1 LKIQVIKRRITKLKK
16 WIPKTTKKNGVRPK
30 NQTSRK
36 LNFRKMK
43 KITLTITATLFAIAS
58 FAGDI
63 LTLNNE
69 MVFEGKVTKIKD
81 CAVVFK
87 ADGNK
92 YIVPA
97 SEIFSLQFENTEDK
111 VYTEYM
117 KMADGDPNKCLNG
130 RLDAENYH
138 GKKGGHFVLG
148 VLFGPFAMIGT
159 ALANPTPEK
168 GKQTYMMSKNKEQFS
183 DPEYL
188 SCYKKKA
195 KGQLIGMEALGWGAW
210 ILLLLIL

>member
-1 LKIQVIKRRITKLKK
+1 MNFKSGDQNPLKK
-16 WIPKTTKKNGVRPK
+16 TGRIPKSLM
-30 NQTSRK
+30 SRK
-36 LNFRKMK
+36 SNLKKMK

-58 FAGDI
+58 FAGDF

-87 ADGNK
+87 ADGHK

-111 VYTEYM
+111 IYTDYM
-117 KMADGDPNKCLNG
+117 QMADGDPSKCLNG

-195 KGQLIGMEALGWGAW
+195 KGQLIEMEALGWGAW
-210 ILLLLIL
+210 ILLLLAL

>member
-1 LKIQVIKRRITKLKK
+1 
-16 WIPKTTKKNGVRPK
+16 
-30 NQTSRK
+30 
-36 LNFRKMK
+36 MK
-43 KITLTITATLFAIAS
+43 KITMTITATLFAVAS

-69 MVFEGKVTKIKD
+69 MVFEGKVTKIKE

-87 ADGNK
+87 ANGHR

-97 SEIFSLQFENTEDK
+97 SEIFSLQFENSEDK
-111 VYTEYM
+111 VYTDYMQMEY
-117 KMADGDPNKCLNG
+117 GDPNKCLNG

-138 GKKGGHFVLG
+138 GKRGGHFVLG

-159 ALANPTPEK
+159 ALSNPTPDR
-168 GKQTYMMSKNKEQFS
+168 GKQTYMMSRNKEQFS

-188 SCYKKKA
+188 SCYTKKA
-195 KGQLIGMEALGWGAW
+195 KGQLIGIEALGRGAW
-210 ILLLLIL
+210 ILFILAF

>member
-1 LKIQVIKRRITKLKK
+1 MSRNLKF
-16 WIPKTTKKNGVRPK
+16 NE
-30 NQTSRK
+30 
-36 LNFRKMK
+36 MK
-43 KITLTITATLFAIAS
+43 KITMTFTVLIFTLAT

-63 LTLNNE
+63 LTLTNE
-69 MVFEGKVTKIKD
+69 MVFEGKITKIKD

-87 ADGNK
+87 TDGNK
-92 YIVPA
+92 YIVPTT
-97 SEIFSLQFENTEDK
+97 EIFSLQFENTSDK

-117 KMADGDPNKCLNG
+117 KMDDGDPNKCLNG

-159 ALANPTPEK
+159 ALANPTPDK
-168 GKQTYMMSKNKEQFS
+168 GKQTYMLSKNKEQFS

-195 KGQLIGMEALGWGAW
+195 KGQLVGAEALGWGAW
-210 ILLLLIL
+210 ILFVLVLGSV

>member
-1 LKIQVIKRRITKLKK
+1 
-16 WIPKTTKKNGVRPK
+16 
-30 NQTSRK
+30 
-36 LNFRKMK
+36 MH
-43 KITLTITATLFAIAS
+43 KITLTITAAVLSFTL

-63 LTLNNE
+63 LKLNND
-69 MVFEGKVTKIKD
+69 MVFEGKVTRIKD

-87 ADGNK
+87 SDGNK

-97 SEIFSLQFENTEDK
+97 SEIFSLQFEDTEDK

-117 KMADGDPNKCLNG
+117 KMADDDPNKCLNA

-138 GKKGGHFVLG
+138 GKKVGHFALG
-148 VLFGPFAMIGT
+148 VLFGPFAIIGT
-159 ALANPTPEK
+159 AVANPTPEK
-168 GKQTYMMSKNKEQFS
+168 GQQTLMMSNNKEQFS

-195 KGQLIGMEALGWGAW
+195 KGQLMGMEALGWGAW
-210 ILLLLIL
+210 ILLLLVL

>member
-1 LKIQVIKRRITKLKK
+1 MRRISL
-16 WIPKTTKKNGVRPK
+16 
-30 NQTSRK
+30 
-36 LNFRKMK
+36 L
-43 KITLTITATLFAIAS
+43 LAAILLSLAV

-69 MVFEGKVTKIKD
+69 MVFEGKVIKIRN
-81 CAVVFK
+81 CEVVFK

-97 SEIFSLQFENTEDK
+97 ADIFSIEFEDTQDK
-111 VYTEYM
+111 VYTDYM
-117 KMADGDPNKCLNG
+117 QMVGENPEKCLKG

-138 GKKGGHFVLG
+138 GKKGGHFILG

-168 GKQTYMMSKNKEQFS
+168 GRRTYLYSKNREQFT
-183 DPEYL
+183 DLEYL
-188 SCYKKKA
+188 SCYRKKA
-195 KGQLIGMEALGWGAW
+195 RGQLIGMEALGWGAW
-210 ILLLLIL
+210 ILFVLLI

>member
-1 LKIQVIKRRITKLKK
+1 M
-16 WIPKTTKKNGVRPK
+16 
-30 NQTSRK
+30 SRK
-36 LNFRKMK
+36 IKFIEMK
-43 KITLTITATLFAIAS
+43 KITLTIAATLFAIAS

-87 ADGNK
+87 ADGHK

-111 VYTEYM
+111 VYTDYM
-117 KMADGDPNKCLNG
+117 QMSDGDTNKCLNG
-130 RLDAENYH
+130 RLDAAMYH
-138 GKKGGHFVLG
+138 GKKGEHFVLG

-168 GKQTYMMSKNKEQFS
+168 GEQTNMMSKNKDQFS

-188 SCYKKKA
+188 SCYMKKA
-195 KGQLIGMEALGWGAW
+195 KGQLIGIEALGLAAG
-210 ILLLLIL
+210 ILVLLVL

>member
-1 LKIQVIKRRITKLKK
+1 
-16 WIPKTTKKNGVRPK
+16 
-30 NQTSRK
+30 
-36 LNFRKMK
+36 MK
-43 KITLTITATLFAIAS
+43 KITLTLTATLFAIAS
-58 FAGDI
+58 FASDI

-81 CAVVFK
+81 CAVVFR
-87 ADGNK
+87 AQGNK

-97 SEIFSLQFENTEDK
+97 SEIFSLQFENAKDK
-111 VYTEYM
+111 VYTDYLTIT
-117 KMADGDPNKCLNG
+117 DGYQNNCLNG

-138 GKKGGHFVLG
+138 GKRVGHFVLG

-168 GKQTYMMSKNKEQFS
+168 GKQTYMKSMNKEQFS
-183 DPEYL
+183 DPQYL
-188 SCYKKKA
+188 SCYKKRA

-210 ILLLLIL
+210 ILTVLVIGGI

>member
-1 LKIQVIKRRITKLKK
+1 MTKQ
-16 WIPKTTKKNGVRPK
+16 IFNGVQRPFK
-30 NQTSRK
+30 KTGRNRK
-36 LNFRKMK
+36 ALRVENLKYTEMRK
-43 KITLTITATLFAIAS
+43 IILTLTATLFAIAS

-81 CAVVFK
+81 CSVVFK

-97 SEIFSLQFENTEDK
+97 SEILSLQFENSEDK
-111 VYTEYM
+111 VYTEYL
-117 KMADGDPNKCLNG
+117 KIADGDPSKCLNG

-168 GKQTYMMSKNKEQFS
+168 GKQTYMMSKNKDQFS
-183 DPEYL
+183 DLEYL
-188 SCYKKKA
+188 SCYKSKA
-195 KGQLIGMEALGWGAW
+195 KGQLIGAEALGWCAW
-210 ILLLLIL
+210 LLFALTL

>member
-1 LKIQVIKRRITKLKK
+1 
-16 WIPKTTKKNGVRPK
+16 
-30 NQTSRK
+30 
-36 LNFRKMK
+36 MK
-43 KITLTITATLFAIAS
+43 KQTLTLIATLFAIAS

-69 MVFEGKVTKIKD
+69 MVFEGKVARIKD

-87 ADGNK
+87 AEGNK

-111 VYTEYM
+111 VYTKYM
-117 KMADGDPNKCLNG
+117 KMADRNPNKCLSG

-138 GKKGGHFVLG
+138 GKKVGHFVLG
-148 VLFGPFAMIGT
+148 FLFGPFAMIGT
-159 ALANPTPEK
+159 AIANPTHEK
-168 GKQTYMMSKNKEQFS
+168 GKQTYMMSKNNEQFS

>member
-1 LKIQVIKRRITKLKK
+1 M
-16 WIPKTTKKNGVRPK
+16 N
-30 NQTSRK
+30 
-36 LNFRKMK
+36 
-43 KITLTITATLFAIAS
+43 KITLSITAILFAIAS

-87 ADGNK
+87 ADGQK

-111 VYTEYM
+111 VYTDYM
-117 KMADGDPNKCLNG
+117 QMADGDPNKCLNG
-130 RLDAENYH
+130 SLDAENYH
-138 GKKGGHFVLG
+138 GKKGGHFILG

-159 ALANPTPEK
+159 ALADPTPEK

-210 ILLLLIL
+210 ILLVLVL

>member
-1 LKIQVIKRRITKLKK
+1 
-16 WIPKTTKKNGVRPK
+16 
-30 NQTSRK
+30 
-36 LNFRKMK
+36 MK
-43 KITLTITATLFAIAS
+43 KIVITFIATLFAFAS

-69 MVFEGKVTKIKD
+69 MVFEGKIVQIKG
-81 CAVVFK
+81 CEVVFK
-87 ADGNK
+87 ADENK
-92 YIVPA
+92 FFVPA
-97 SEIFSLQFENTEDK
+97 SDIFSLHFENPEGK
-111 VYTEYM
+111 VYTKYIKIIEQQE
-117 KMADGDPNKCLNG
+117 DTCLNG

-138 GKKGGHFVLG
+138 GKKGGHFILG

-168 GKQTYMMSKNKEQFS
+168 GKQTYMKSENKDQFS

-195 KGQLIGMEALGWGAW
+195 KGQLIGAEALGWGAW
-210 ILLLLIL
+210 ILLVLVL

>member
-1 LKIQVIKRRITKLKK
+1 
-16 WIPKTTKKNGVRPK
+16 
-30 NQTSRK
+30 
-36 LNFRKMK
+36 MK
-43 KITLTITATLFAIAS
+43 KTILTLTAIVFAIS
-58 FAGDI
+58 TFANDI

-69 MVFEGKVTKIKD
+69 MVFEGKVQRIKD
-81 CAVVFK
+81 CAIVFK
-87 ADGNK
+87 SEGKK

-97 SEIFSLQFENTEDK
+97 SEIYSIEFENPEDK
-111 VYTEYM
+111 VYTNYLEM
-117 KMADGDPNKCLNG
+117 QADEENKCFNA

-138 GKKGGHFVLG
+138 GKKGGHFALG

-168 GKQTYMMSKNKEQFS
+168 GKQTYMMSKNKDQFS
-183 DPEYL
+183 DLEYL

-210 ILLLLIL
+210 VLLVLAL

>member
-1 LKIQVIKRRITKLKK
+1 
-16 WIPKTTKKNGVRPK
+16 
-30 NQTSRK
+30 
-36 LNFRKMK
+36 MK
-43 KITLTITATLFAIAS
+43 KIVLTIVAILIAIAS

-87 ADGNK
+87 ANGKK
-92 YIVPA
+92 YIIPA

-111 VYTEYM
+111 VYTDYLKLLES
-117 KMADGDPNKCLNG
+117 DPELCLKG

-148 VLFGPFAMIGT
+148 FLFGPFAIVGT
-159 ALANPTPEK
+159 LLSNPTPER
-168 GKQTYMMSKNKEQFS
+168 GKETYIMSKNKEIFN

-188 SCYKKKA
+188 SCYRKKA
-195 KGQLIGMEALGWGAW
+195 KGQLIGMEALGWGTW